1 MIPFTAL
8 LRARFVTDNYQSSLT
23 TNMEL
28 GAGLDVTE
36 FGAVIA
42 LIVTGDVMNRQLVYA
57 VLRRHFV
64 LVASANQHV
73 ALVPRGLEVGLRD
86 LSLEVGGARDL
97 LDRLVLQ
104 RKQEVD
110 GLNCATTNI
119 TVFNSIYIVSLA
131 ERGMRASSHNLNL
144 NFSLNVVATAFWINI
159 ILFMQSLNEAH

>member
-57 VLRRHFV
+57 VL
-64 LVASANQHV
+64 
-73 ALVPRGLEVGLRD
+73 
-86 LSLEVGGARDL
+86 
-97 LDRLVLQ
+97 
-104 RKQEVD
+104 
-110 GLNCATTNI
+110 
-119 TVFNSIYIVSLA
+119 
-131 ERGMRASSHNLNL
+131 
-144 NFSLNVVATAFWINI
+144 
-159 ILFMQSLNEAH
+159 